1 MHLMQKAVIVL
12 RQKGLEITA
21 EEEESVYI
29 AILLHDIGHGPFSHA
44 LESTLIPQ
52 VSHEALS
59 VKFME
64 RLNEEFNGKLA
75 QAIAIFCDNYPKRF
89 LHQLISSQLDMDR
102 LDYLRRDS
110 FYTGVTEGAVNSE
123 RLLTMLNVKDDALVI
138 DAKGIYSVEKF
149 IVARRL
155 MYWQVYLH
163 KTVISAEFML
173 VNILKRAKE
182 LAQRGETLFATS
194 SLRLFLDNDYDWNDF
209 ESNPILLD
217 EFAKLDD
224 NDIMA
229 SIKEWC
235 LHGDVVLSELS
246 NRLINRHL
254 LKIEMRKKPFTK
266 AEISQLKKEVAAHF
280 GFTAGEEEYFIISD
294 SITNH
299 AYNPKSDHIN
309 LLYKDGSL
317 EDISTAADQ
326 LNISA
331 LSKLVTKH
339 FVCYPVELR

>member
-1 MHLMQKAVIVL
+1 
-12 RQKGLEITA
+12 
-21 EEEESVYI
+21 
-29 AILLHDIGHGPFSHA
+29 
-44 LESTLIPQ
+44 
-52 VSHEALS
+52 
-59 VKFME
+59 
-64 RLNEEFNGKLA
+64 
-75 QAIAIFCDNYPKRF
+75 
-89 LHQLISSQLDMDR
+89 
-102 LDYLRRDS
+102 
-110 FYTGVTEGAVNSE
+110 
-123 RLLTMLNVKDDALVI
+123 
-138 DAKGIYSVEKF
+138 
-149 IVARRL
+149 
-155 MYWQVYLH
+155 
-163 KTVISAEFML
+163 
-173 VNILKRAKE
+173 
-182 LAQRGETLFATS
+182 
-194 SLRLFLDNDYDWNDF
+194 
-209 ESNPILLD
+209 LLD

-254 LKIEMRKKPFTK
+254 LKIEMRKKAFTK
-266 AEISQLKKEVAAHF
+266 AEINDLKKATAKHF

-331 LSKLVTKH
+331 LSNLVTKH